1 MCQVVIDIPNEVMYD
16 THMNTEEV
24 TAMTRKMLALGLYT
38 KNNVSI
44 GCCAAVS
51 GLTEEE
57 YIMFLGEY
65 GISIFNFDDDTEL
78 LRDIAN
84 A

>member
-38 KNNVSI
+38 KNNV
-44 GCCAAVS
+44 
-51 GLTEEE
+51 
-57 YIMFLGEY
+57 
-65 GISIFNFDDDTEL
+65 
-78 LRDIAN
+78 
-84 A
+84 